1 MKVIFSFFPLL
12 VIYLLFTLNCYL
24 LLLLSLMSEYTFLGS
39 ISSTLILLV
48 LTLFAFLDHL
58 DLLAQHHWHL
68 TLITA
73 LSLIIA
79 IILAFNWT

>member
-1 MKVIFSFFPLL
+1 MSFKRREL
-12 VIYLLFTLNCYL
+12 
-24 LLLLSLMSEYTFLGS
+24 EYTFLGS

-48 LTLFAFLDHL
+48 LTALFLTLFAFLDHL